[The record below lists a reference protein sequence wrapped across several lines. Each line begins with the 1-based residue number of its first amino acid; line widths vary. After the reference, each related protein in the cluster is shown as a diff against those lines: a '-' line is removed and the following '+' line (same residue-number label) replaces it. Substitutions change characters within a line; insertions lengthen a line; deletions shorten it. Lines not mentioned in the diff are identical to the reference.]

1 MNPQQ
6 PFGPQNYAPVEP
18 TPAPQPVAGYSQ
30 QPIQQPTAPVQAG
43 PPMTNYM
50 VPPRKPSKLWLILS
64 IVFIITTLGAAGA
77 GVWAYMNYTDQR
89 DNVDSK
95 VDAAVAIAVKDQ
107 ADKDA
112 ADFLEKEKQP
122 NRQFAGP
129 DDFGRVS
136 FDYPK
141 TWSIYV
147 EKDAVKTD
155 QYVAYFNPVSVPTV
169 SSTQQY
175 ALRLTIETK
184 DYDKELDTYKTLVS
198 RGDLKSSAIKADDQN
213 GTRLDGNFS
222 KDIKGSAVLFK
233 IRDKTV
239 TMRTDAEAFSGD
251 FEALIK
257 TVTFNK

>member
-18 TPAPQPVAGYSQ
+18 TQPVPQPVVYDQPQPVA
-30 QPIQQPTAPVQAG
+30 TAPA
-43 PPMTNYM
+43 TANYI
-50 VPPRKPSKLWLILS
+50 VPPKKPSKLWLILA
-64 IVFIITTLGAAGA
+64 IVFIITTLGGAGF

-95 VDAAVAIAVKDQ
+95 VDAAVAVAVKEQ

-112 ADFLEKEKQP
+112 AAFLEKEKQP

-184 DYDKELDTYKTLVS
+184 DYDRELDTYKTLVS
-198 RGDLKSSAIKADDQN
+198 RGDLKSSAVKADDQN

-233 IRDKTV
+233 VRDKTV
-239 TMRTDAEAFSGD
+239 TIRTDAEAFSTD
-251 FEALIK
+251 FEAIIK
-257 TVTFNK
+257 SITFNK